1 MIAKIIIPTH
11 DNDGRSLESEIESTI
26 KSMCS
31 EFGGATVFDARGCW
45 VNNDGKLYDE
55 PVKVIESAAVR
66 DPRTTLDRLAA
77 QLLEETG
84 QEAIY
89 TQAGQDTKIID

>member
-45 VNNDGKLYDE
+45 VNNDGKLYE
-55 PVKVIESAAVR
+55 NL
-66 DPRTTLDRLAA
+66 LDTSE
-77 QLLEETG
+77 QMQVLLEELKLFVAKAKDKG
-84 QEAIY
+84 LPI
-89 TQAGQDTKIID
+89 KLK